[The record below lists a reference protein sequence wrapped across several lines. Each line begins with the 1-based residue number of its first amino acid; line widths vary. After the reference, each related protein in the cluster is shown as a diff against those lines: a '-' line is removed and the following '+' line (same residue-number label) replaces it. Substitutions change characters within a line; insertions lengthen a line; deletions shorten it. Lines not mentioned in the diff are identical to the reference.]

1 MMNPWRSGRQHGA
14 TSWQLRL
21 KPVSRPRKIDTRNC
35 PVVHSLVS
43 SSCWMS
49 VFACAAFALATAM
62 TRAQDVRSRAASVE
76 MQISQANQRLEI
88 MVNTSRILTMERNI
102 PRLFVSNPDVIKAT
116 PLSPNQ
122 VQISGVRTG
131 VTQVNLWDEAGKIY
145 TVDVIVIRD
154 VSELLAVLK
163 SEFPEADIRVRPL
176 AESIYI
182 TGYVPRPEMV
192 DGIIRLAEDYYPQVI
207 NGLSVGGVQQVA
219 LHVKVMEVSRTKLRQ
234 LGLARDYHGVADCE
248 LVAHIDALRRNNLV
262 KLLAEPTLVAMTG
275 RPATFNSGG
284 EFPYEVSGGFGST
297 NLQWKRWGTRIE
309 FVPTILGNGYIRLEV
324 RPTVSELDSVRMPG
338 ARCGIV
344 ERSVDTS
351 VELKAGQAL
360 ALAGL
365 IQSRVEAENRGVP
378 YLADLPWIGRAFSRV
393 EERVNEVELLI
404 TVTPEIIS
412 PLDPHQVPQCG
423 PGQLTV
429 SPCDHDLYWN
439 GHLEVPNCCL
449 FGDNPTPVAA
459 YAAPGYDM
467 PPANAAAS
475 NPPSSRMSPSM
486 GHQPGQSQPGSPGSQ
501 PRPSSPPS
509 LFGPAGYD
517 PLP

>member
-1 MMNPWRSGRQHGA
+1 M
-14 TSWQLRL
+14 
-21 KPVSRPRKIDTRNC
+21 
-35 PVVHSLVS
+35 VHSLLS
-43 SSCWMS
+43 HRCWTGAI
-49 VFACAAFALATAM
+49 VCVAFGLLAPAAW
-62 TRAQDVRSRAASVE
+62 AQDARSRAASVE
-76 MQISQANQRLEI
+76 MQITQANQRLEI
-88 MVNTSRILTMERNI
+88 MVNTSRILTMQRNI
-102 PRLFVSNPDVIKAT
+102 PRLFVSNPDVLKAT

-122 VQISGVRTG
+122 VQISGVKTG

-192 DGIIRLAEDYYPQVI
+192 DGIVRLAEDYYSQVI

-234 LGLARDYHGVADCE
+234 LGLDWVYSGVGLSIEQGAGGILPMTGVPGSGGATIKIVGSDFT
-248 LVAHIDALRRNNLV
+248 AYIDALRKNNLV
-262 KLLAEPTLVAMTG
+262 KLMAEPTLVAMTG
-275 RPATFNSGG
+275 RPATFSSGG
-284 EFPYEVSGGFGST
+284 EFPYEFAGAFGTT
-297 NLQWKRWGTRIE
+297 NLQWKQWGTRVE
-309 FVPTILGNGYIRLEV
+309 FVPIVLGNGHIRLEV
-324 RPTVSELDSVRMPG
+324 RPTVSEVDDTRILGFRPG
-338 ARCGIV
+338 IL
-344 ERSVDTS
+344 ERSVDTA
-351 VELKAGQAL
+351 VEMKAGQTL

-404 TVTPEIIS
+404 TVTPEIIG

-449 FGDNPTPVAA
+449 FGDNPTPVSTPS
-459 YAAPGYDM
+459 APVYDM
-467 PPANAAAS
+467 APADEPTYHA
-475 NPPSSRMSPSM
+475 PSSRLSPSTA
-486 GHQPGQSQPGSPGSQ
+486 PPAGQTPAAMPASHS
-501 PRPSSPPS
+501 RPASPPS
-509 LFGPAGYD
+509 LYGPVGYD

>member
-1 MMNPWRSGRQHGA
+1 
-14 TSWQLRL
+14 
-21 KPVSRPRKIDTRNC
+21 
-35 PVVHSLVS
+35 VVHSLVS
-43 SSCWMS
+43 YRCWTGAIVCFGLVLS
-49 VFACAAFALATAM
+49 APSAWT
-62 TRAQDVRSRAASVE
+62 QDVRSRTASVE

-102 PRLFVSNPDVIKAT
+102 PRLFVSNPEVVKAT

-122 VQISGVRTG
+122 VQISGIKTG
-131 VTQVNLWDEAGKIY
+131 VTQVNLWDEADKIY

-234 LGLARDYHGVADCE
+234 LGLDWVYSGVGLSIEQGAGGILPMTGVSSSGGATVKIVGSDFT
-248 LVAHIDALRRNNLV
+248 AYIDALRKNNLV
-262 KLLAEPTLVAMTG
+262 KLMAEPTLVAMTG
-275 RPATFNSGG
+275 RPAMFSSGG
-284 EFPYEVSGGFGST
+284 EFPYEFAGAFGTT
-297 NLQWKRWGTRIE
+297 NLQWKQWGTRVE
-309 FVPTILGNGYIRLEV
+309 FVPIVLGNGHIRLEV
-324 RPTVSELDSVRMPG
+324 RPTVSEVDDTRVLGFRPG
-338 ARCGIV
+338 IL
-344 ERSVDTS
+344 ERSVDTA
-351 VELKAGQAL
+351 VEMKAGQTL

-365 IQSRVEAENRGVP
+365 IQSRIEAENRGVP

-429 SPCDHDLYWN
+429 GPCDHDLYWN

-449 FGDNPTPVAA
+449 FGDNPTPAAA
-459 YAAPGYDM
+459 YAAPGCDM

-486 GHQPGQSQPGSPGSQ
+486 GHQPGQSQPVSPGSQ
-501 PRPSSPPS
+501 PRPASPPS